1 MKKYSALLTL
11 SAAFLFSP
19 LALAAISSNSDLVS
33 RGEYLA
39 RAGDCTAC
47 HTAAGGA
54 EYAGGYKFNMP
65 MGTIVAPNITS
76 SVQYGI
82 GNWSEAD
89 FAKAVRQGVR
99 PDGSHL
105 YPAMPY
111 TSYATVTDEDMQALY
126 AFFKTVPAVDKA
138 PADKNDLKFPFNLP
152 GLMGIWN
159 ALFASDAP
167 FKADPALTAEQ
178 NRGKYLA
185 EGLAHCSTCHSPRN
199 QMMAEDTHQLL
210 AGNHVDG
217 WLAPNI
223 TSDAVSGIG
232 GWSQQELTE
241 YLKTGHVEGKAQAG
255 GPMADAIEHS
265 FSHLS
270 DSDLAS
276 IAAWLKTVPAIRTPG
291 QTQPSWAAAPA
302 SKVDWTSYQTGGGK
316 NNSPAYRDSSTTDGA
331 VLFDSSC
338 AACHQ
343 SSGQGSDDHYFPSL
357 THNSAVGAADPS
369 NLVMAIVDGIHRK
382 TPEGE
387 AVMPAF
393 SSETQAIHSWLNN
406 DQIAAVTNYV
416 TEKFGHGNAGLTGAD
431 VEKIRNGNSN
441 VPFLIKN
448 AGGLTIGGIV
458 IVVIIIIALLAAR
471 SRKKR
476 R

>member
-1 MKKYSALLTL
+1 MKKYTVLLTL
-11 SAAFLFSP
+11 SAAVLFP
-19 LALAAISSNSDLVS
+19 TLTLAADNNTDLVS

-47 HTAAGGA
+47 HTVTGGA
-54 EYAGGYKFNMP
+54 SFAGGYKFSMP

-76 SVQYGI
+76 SEQYGI
-82 GNWSEAD
+82 GRWSEDD
-89 FAKAVRQGVR
+89 FARAVRQGVR

-111 TSYATVTDEDMQALY
+111 TSYATVTDNDMQALY
-126 AFFKTVPAVDKA
+126 AYFRTIPAVNEA
-138 PADKNDLKFPFNLP
+138 PADKNDLKFPFNIP

-159 ALFASDAP
+159 ALFADNAP

-199 QMMAEDTHQLL
+199 QMMAEDTHQFL

-232 GWSQQELTE
+232 GWSQQELTQ

-276 IAAWLKTVPAIRTPG
+276 IATWLKTVPAISVPG
-291 QTQPSWAAAPA
+291 QTQPSWAAAPE
-302 SKVDWTSYQTGGGK
+302 SKVDWTSYQTGGSK
-316 NNSPAYRDSSTTDGA
+316 NNTPGYRDASTINGA
-331 VLFDSSC
+331 VLYDSSC
-338 AACHQ
+338 AACHGTH
-343 SSGQGSDDHYFPSL
+343 GQGSDDHYFPSL
-357 THNSAVGAADPS
+357 THNTAVGAADPS

-382 TPEGE
+382 TPLGE

-393 SSETQAIHSWLNN
+393 SAETQAIHSWLNN
-406 DQIAAVTNYV
+406 DQIASVTNYV
-416 TEKFGHGNAGLTGAD
+416 TEHFGHGNAHLTGAD
-431 VEKIRNGNSN
+431 VAKIRSGNSN

-448 AGGLTIGGIV
+448 AAALTIGGLV
-458 IVVIIIIALLAAR
+458 IVVIIILALLSGR
-471 SRKKR
+471 RRKKR
-476 R
+476 H